1 MFGHNLPVERLR
13 EYLLALKP
21 EALALLVTELERG
34 LLRGDD
40 MPGAELVL
48 NELRRTLRETGQR
61 VPRVGNPARLF
72 YRPLEPFLV
81 DDVLERRHRARV
93 ARKAL
98 TPIWQWLGNFVMK
111 ADAESYIDLVEHALI
126 AGDDATA
133 ATLAREFQ
141 DRAGPRMLEAL
152 EQVKG
157 DDRARRRLMLQIGT
171 PHALDDARTVAEVL
185 IARDRLA
192 AVGAQLPHHI
202 KALAGATLEGAKAVL
217 DAALTQ
223 QPEIFPYCLVLLMSR
238 LAAPWQLIRLA
249 TTAAGTDAAARVAE
263 TPYALCADIVLAEI
277 ERMVAE
283 LTTDLR
289 NGRGVAVSA
298 LLKDVHDAVRGFRTE
313 IDLTADAP
321 WAARHAAILTQI
333 SEALSAVIELIP
345 GRVRRL
351 LRPTAGT
358 APGGRLNAEDVA
370 ETEALVGFVT
380 ACRHYASELAVNEV
394 TLRTFSEL
402 QHYLDSGTH
411 ALLDALRTAG
421 PAERGFRHS
430 QVDAAVRFCAQLF
443 GKEYA
448 ALLAKAAEVASHDP
462 ERKAAKA

>member
-1 MFGHNLPVERLR
+1 MFGQNLPVERLR
-13 EYLLALKP
+13 EYLLSLKP
-21 EALALLVTELERG
+21 EALALLITELERG

-48 NELRRTLRETGQR
+48 TELRRNLRDSGQR
-61 VPRVGNPARLF
+61 VPRVGSPARLF

-81 DDVLERRHRARV
+81 DDAPERQHRARV

-98 TPIWQWLGNFVMK
+98 TPVWQWLCNFVMK
-111 ADAESYIDLVEHALI
+111 SEAETYIARVEQALGG
-126 AGDDATA
+126 GDNAAA
-133 ATLAREFQ
+133 ATFAREFQ
-141 DRAGPRMLEAL
+141 DLAGPRMLEAIA
-152 EQVKG
+152 QTKG

-171 PHALDDARTVAEVL
+171 PHALDDARTIAEVM

-192 AVGAQLPHHI
+192 AIGAQLPGHI
-202 KALAGATLEGAKAVL
+202 KTLTGATLDGAKAVL
-217 DAALTQ
+217 DVALVRQ
-223 QPEIFPYCLVLLMSR
+223 REIFPYCLILLMSR

-249 TTAAGTDAAARVAE
+249 TTAAGSDAAARVAE
-263 TPYALCADIVLAEI
+263 TPYALCADIVLTEI

-283 LTTDLR
+283 LTGELR
-289 NGRGVAVSA
+289 SGRGVAVSA

-313 IDLTADAP
+313 IDLSAEVP

-333 SEALSAVIELIP
+333 SEALTPVIDLIP

-351 LRPTAGT
+351 LRPT
-358 APGGRLNAEDVA
+358 GGGAATPLNAEDVA

-380 ACRHYASELAVNEV
+380 TCRRYASELAVNEV
-394 TLRTFSEL
+394 TLRAFSDL

-411 ALLDALRTAG
+411 ALLDALRSAS
-421 PAERGFRHS
+421 PAERPFRQS

-448 ALLAKAAEVASHDP
+448 ALLAKAAEVAAYDP

>member
-40 MPGAELVL
+40 IPGAELVL

-81 DDVLERRHRARV
+81 DDAPERRHRARV

-98 TPIWQWLGNFVMK
+98 TPVWQWLCNFAMK
-111 ADAESYIDLVEHALI
+111 TEAESYIDLVEHALI

-133 ATLAREFQ
+133 ASLAREFQ
-141 DRAGPRMLEAL
+141 DRAGPRMLEVL
-152 EQVKG
+152 QQVKG
-157 DDRARRRLMLQIGT
+157 DDRARRRLVLQIGT
-171 PHALDDARTVAEVL
+171 PHALDDVRTIGEVL
-185 IARDRLA
+185 SARDRLA
-192 AVGAQLPHHI
+192 ALAAQLPGHI
-202 KALAGATLEGAKAVL
+202 KTLAGPTLDSARAVL
-217 DAALTQ
+217 DAALARH
-223 QPEIFPYCLVLLMSR
+223 PEIFPYGLVLVMSR

-249 TTAAGTDAAARVAE
+249 VAAAGSDAAARVAE
-263 TPYALCADIVLAEI
+263 TPYALCADIVLTEI
-277 ERMVAE
+277 ERLVAE
-283 LTTDLR
+283 LTADLR
-289 NGRGVAVSA
+289 SGRGVAVSA
-298 LLKDVHDAVRGFRTE
+298 LLKDVHDAMRGFRTE
-313 IDLTADAP
+313 IDLSADVP
-321 WAARHAAILTQI
+321 WAGRHAAILTQI
-333 SEALSAVIELIP
+333 SEALTAVIELIP

-351 LRPTAGT
+351 LRPTAGVT
-358 APGGRLNAEDVA
+358 VGGVLNAEDVV
-370 ETEALVGFVT
+370 ETEALVAFVT
-380 ACRHYASELAVNEV
+380 ACRHYAGELAVNEV

-402 QHYLDSGTH
+402 QQYLDTGTH
-411 ALLDALRTAG
+411 ALLDALRSAS
-421 PAERGFRHS
+421 PVERGFRQS

-448 ALLAKAAEVASHDP
+448 ALLAKAAEVAAQDT